1 MAETLYRKYRPQKF
15 ADVSGQLGIIQTLK
29 NQVALGHLGH
39 AYLFSGMRGTGKTTT
54 ARLLAKAANCH
65 SRGANDFEPCGT
77 CTSCVEITTSRSVD
91 VIELD
96 AATHTG
102 VDNVREQIVENARF
116 MPTRDKFKI
125 FIIDEVHML
134 STSAFNALLKSL
146 EEPPAHV
153 IYILATTELHKIPAT
168 VASRCQRFIFRPL
181 AAAIMAERLKEIARA
196 ENMEVAD
203 EVIHRV
209 LVSAGGAMRDA
220 ESLLGQLF
228 ALGEKKLTTQTAN
241 LVLPPTY
248 FTEAGEFLVLIGEG
262 RNSDAFLQLE
272 SLMARGVDLQL
283 FHDTILRRAHEILLT
298 AVTNSIP
305 SHLGIFSENESA
317 ALRAWATQ
325 LSAAKLAQIIEA
337 LLEKRALYKTLASP
351 LMPLHLV
358 IINCTTAPTVLEPPV
373 VAPLIV
379 LPATPVAA
387 PTPIIIS
394 PPKSATTNFSVE
406 EVVAKWPQC
415 LQTIIA
421 AAPSLSMVL
430 SGLQIK
436 EVRDQNLILT
446 VAFPLHQAK
455 LSEAR
460 TKSLVEQKIS
470 ECFGDNLFYLVELE
484 ETEPEKPVAAD
495 PAIRDA
501 LATFGGEVVE

>member
-15 ADVSGQLGIIQTLK
+15 ADVSGQTGIIQTLK

-65 SRGANDFEPCGT
+65 NRSASDFEPCGI
-77 CTSCVEITTSRSVD
+77 CTSCVETTAGRSVD

-153 IYILATTELHKIPAT
+153 IYVLATTELHKIPAT
-168 VASRCQRFIFRPL
+168 VASRCQRFVFRPL

-228 ALGEKKLTTQTAN
+228 ALGENKITAQTAN

-248 FTEAGEFLVLIGEG
+248 FTEAGEFLVLIGMEKSG
-262 RNSDAFLQLE
+262 DAFLQLE
-272 SLMARGVDLQL
+272 SLLARGVDMQL

-317 ALRAWATQ
+317 ALHTWATQ
-325 LSAAKLAQIIEA
+325 LSAAKLAQIIES
-337 LLEKRALYKTLASP
+337 LLEKRALYKTLSSP

-358 IINCTTAPTVLEPPV
+358 VVNCTTAFAAAEHAPPSPLPTVLSPK
-373 VAPLIV
+373 
-379 LPATPVAA
+379 TAA
-387 PTPIIIS
+387 
-394 PPKSATTNFSVE
+394 TNFSLE
-406 EVVAKWPQC
+406 EISAKWPQC

-436 EVRDQNLILT
+436 EVREQNVILT
-446 VAFPLHQAK
+446 VPFPLHQAK

-460 TKSLVEQKIS
+460 TKSLIEQKIT

-484 ETEPEKPVAAD
+484 ENEPEKPTITD